1 MGEIALLALGWSLQ
15 IRELY
20 GKALNRGTRD
30 TTLILLVVAEK

>member
-20 GKALNRGTRD
+20 GKALNGGTID
-30 TTLILLVVAEK
+30 MSLILLVLAEK